1 MIDSKF
7 WNQEAIHWKELCHW
21 RVLRKSQRR
30 PIKEFCWKWRAG
42 ESEIKMLH
50 SWVMEAS
57 MRCWLETEVS
67 IYVYVMGMYVCL
79 CTSTHRQSWKY
90 RIKILSKI
98 KIREQDVEE
107 TKIKSYAYMWTS
119 LFASTHNS
127 TVGSRCPCH
136 TSLPQS
142 RQSTLRWLSLK
153 RYIHRVM
160 LELDRAWVLALSP
173 LTLLPPIICFSFS
186 TVFSCTRW
194 TDRLVDRHLHCRIN
208 PEFYNSQNKF
218 GFCWIL

>member
-1 MIDSKF
+1 MSVYIYAQTELKVQ
-7 WNQEAIHWKELCHW
+7 NQNF
-21 RVLRKSQRR
+21 
-30 PIKEFCWKWRAG
+30 IKNKNKRT
-42 ESEIKMLH
+42 
-50 SWVMEAS
+50 
-57 MRCWLETEVS
+57 RCWRNKNKVLCL
-67 IYVYVMGMYVCL
+67 YVN
-79 CTSTHRQSWKY
+79 
-90 RIKILSKI
+90 
-98 KIREQDVEE
+98 
-107 TKIKSYAYMWTS
+107 TS

-173 LTLLPPIICFSFS
+173 LTLLPSIICFSFS

-218 GFCWIL
+218 SFCWIL